1 MTPHAPKLMQ
11 PRVCHSSQKKKR
23 QLRTQNYFMLLDA
36 RNAIDKSL
44 CAIGMG
50 SNNRK
55 CIYKAENLPSVNNS
69 RSFLSINSD
78 LAHPSL
84 EGKMEDID
92 YSYVNGSP
100 EGELPPP
107 SPIQQ
112 LQPQQPVHDDWGLGE
127 QLQPQQPAHDDWGLG
142 EQLQPQQPAH
152 DDWEAGPQQPQ
163 QQPQQPPALLVE
175 HAPVVRP
182 DNFNRQRGNGW
193 FRGQRRH
200 SDLLRARTARLANR
214 LHAEILAGR
223 WRATVDTLKNI
234 LDLDPDNRHPPL
246 YGWSA
251 SAWDDVYHRAR
262 RDW

>member
-1 MTPHAPKLMQ
+1 
-11 PRVCHSSQKKKR
+11 
-23 QLRTQNYFMLLDA
+23 
-36 RNAIDKSL
+36 
-44 CAIGMG
+44 
-50 SNNRK
+50 
-55 CIYKAENLPSVNNS
+55 
-69 RSFLSINSD
+69 
-78 LAHPSL
+78 
-84 EGKMEDID
+84 MEDID

-193 FRGQRRH
+193 FRGQCRH

-223 WRATVDTLKNI
+223 WRAAVDTLKNI

-251 SAWDDVYHRAR
+251 SAWDDVIGINHEGCITVLSATYSAFHWIRPALNQQYEVVSDTDSLVQQR
-262 RDW
+262 